1 MRTKEQYMKDLGK
14 MKNNIYFN
22 GELIDRLDE
31 RQQPCLDTIGTTF
44 DVVDDPDYSD
54 LIFAKSHL
62 TGETINRF
70 THVHQNTEDLHKKQD
85 LTRKLCR
92 KVGGCIQ
99 RCM

>member
-14 MKNNIYFN
+14 MKKNIYFN

-31 RQQPCLDTIGTTF
+31 RQFPCLDTIGTTF
-44 DVVDDPDYSD
+44 DVVDDPEYSD
-54 LIFAKSHL
+54 LILAKSHL

-85 LTRKLCR
+85 MT
-92 KVGGCIQ
+92 
-99 RCM
+99 